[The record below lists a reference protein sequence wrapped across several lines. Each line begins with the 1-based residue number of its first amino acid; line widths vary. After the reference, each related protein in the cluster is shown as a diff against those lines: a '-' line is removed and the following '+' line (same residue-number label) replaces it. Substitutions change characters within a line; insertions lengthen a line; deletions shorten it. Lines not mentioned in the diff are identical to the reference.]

1 MLSKINGGA
10 YRRYY
15 ALPTS
20 VFVTKNIYLTIEEKC
35 IVRICQHALE
45 NILNVSQGF
54 IKLLHQPTKTHGS
67 VGHSPNR
74 HNGNKEA
81 YDSIDTFLHRLKNDI
96 GVPIATRY
104 VKKITG
110 MTTDYNNKNLFLPY
124 HTSNNQYCTQW

>member
-1 MLSKINGGA
+1 MED
-10 YRRYY
+10 RYSG
-15 ALPTS
+15 L
-20 VFVTKNIYLTIEEKC
+20 
-35 IVRICQHALE
+35 ICQHSLA
-45 NILNVSQGF
+45 NILYVCQRL

-67 VGHSPNR
+67 VGQYPNR

-81 YDSIDTFLHRLKNDI
+81 YDSINTFLHRLKNDI